1 MNLHRFPILPGNAD
15 NCGQQICTALSRFSV
30 SFANSIVRCREPAAG
45 RRDGCLLLITLN
57 MRRIPSFSGESKVES
72 VGLREIGGAELDQA
86 TTTESCPC
94 CLRAGVTVI
103 FTSWPSAVRK
113 SI

>member
-30 SFANSIVRCREPAAG
+30 SFANSIVRCRAPAAG

-72 VGLREIGGAELDQA
+72 VGLREIGGAELGPA
-86 TTTESCPC
+86 TTTGRLPC
-94 CLRAGVTVI
+94 CLRSRVAAI
-103 FTSWPSAVRK
+103 FPSLSLA
-113 SI
+113 